1 MLTAVQRL
9 EERAETTPGT
19 PDGAQVHFPRGASL
33 RESTPLLPRRPC
45 ARAQAYNR
53 AMRFCARAARSGAGR
68 EAMEQGRR
76 VLALMRTRDVAVDVQ
91 CYTNLVDA
99 CAKVGAEAEAE
110 AVLDEMSAGGVSP
123 NVVTFAALLSVQPL

>member
-1 MLTAVQRL
+1 
-9 EERAETTPGT
+9 
-19 PDGAQVHFPRGASL
+19 
-33 RESTPLLPRRPC
+33 
-45 ARAQAYNR
+45 
-53 AMRFCARAARSGAGR
+53 MRFCARAARSGAGR